1 MLGVTASYYYKL
13 QKRGEEKSNEE
24 EKVLTLIKQER
35 SILKES
41 GGKKMYHRLKS
52 QISEMGIKMGRDKF
66 LKLLTGNGLLVKR
79 KKYKMPKTDSNH
91 PFRKYKNLL
100 LDREVSRIDELWV
113 SDITY
118 IKVVDKWHYL
128 TLVMDLYSRRI
139 MGYSFSKGMSV
150 EETTAEAVKMALKT
164 KKSKGET
171 ILHSDRGFQYCN
183 THFVERNKKKGIIP
197 SMTQNSD
204 PYENAAAERL
214 NGILKYEFALRYVF
228 KSYEIAH
235 QAIKEAVYLYNDYR
249 LHWSLNLE
257 TPNFIYQQGE
267 EKAGKV
273 VT

>member
-1 MLGVTASYYYKL
+1 M
-13 QKRGEEKSNEE
+13 
-24 EKVLTLIKQER
+24 VLVKEER

-41 GGKKMYHRLKS
+41 GGKKMYYRLKGR
-52 QISEMGIKMGRDKF
+52 IKEMGIKMGRDKF
-66 LKLLTGNGLLVKR
+66 LNLLKDNGLLVKR
-79 KKYKMPKTDSNH
+79 KKHKMPQTDSKH
-91 PFRKYKNLL
+91 PFRKHRNLL
-100 LDREVSRIDELWV
+100 LDREVKMINEVWV

-118 IKVVDKWHYL
+118 IRVGDKWHYL
-128 TLVMDLYSRRI
+128 TLIMDLYSRRI
-139 MGYSFSKGMSV
+139 MGYSFSTGMSV
-150 EETTAEAVKMALKT
+150 KETTGTAIKMALKY
-164 KKSKGET
+164 KKSKGQT

-183 THFVERNKKKGIIP
+183 PNFVEQNSKKNIIP

-228 KSYEIAH
+228 KNYEIAK

-257 TPNFIYQQGE
+257 TPNFIYQQGME
-267 EKAGKV
+267 NAGKV

>member
-1 MLGVTASYYYKL
+1 LFGVSTSYYYKL
-13 QKRGEEKSNEE
+13 LKRGERKEEDE
-24 EKVLTLIKQER
+24 EKVLSLIKRER
-35 SILKES
+35 RILKVS
-41 GGKKMYHRLKS
+41 GGKKMYYKLKPK
-52 QISEMGIKMGRDKF
+52 IKEMGIKMGRDKF
-66 LKLLTGNGLLVKR
+66 IKLLRANGLLVKR
-79 KKYKMPKTDSNH
+79 KRYRMPKTDSNH

-100 LDREVSRIDELWV
+100 KDRAITRIDELWV

-118 IKVVDKWHYL
+118 IKVLDKWYYL

-150 EETTAEAVKMALKT
+150 SETTEEAIKMALKN

-183 THFVERNKKKGIIP
+183 TNFVERNKKRGIIP

-228 KSYEIAH
+228 KSKEVAQ

-249 LHWSLNLE
+249 LHWSLNLA
-257 TPNFIYQQGE
+257 TPNFIYQQGMGN
-267 EKAGKV
+267 AGKI